1 MALMWRPGKASRPVL
16 ALVAL
21 LCIIGMMLVE
31 GLPQKTR
38 KTYYKEKI
46 QAAKLMARGMEVI
59 KRARISIFGRIDVE
73 HDPLAT
79 GMIGSGLTPITSNTG
94 VLSAK
99 QTAANPNFAAVIV
112 QLFKRAKLKEGDVV
126 AMAFSGSFPSLN
138 LASLVA
144 AETLKLRPVI
154 ITSLSGSNWGAND
167 PELTWLDME
176 RLLFENGVIH
186 NRTVAASLGAEQ
198 DRGIGLPPEGVR
210 MLREA
215 IKRNGV
221 ELIDAP
227 DLASSFDLRM
237 NIYREESG
245 EQPITAYVNVGG
257 GVGSVGSSLVKKMFS
272 PGLNRELPTSGKLRD
287 SVITRMAR
295 DGVPVIHLIY
305 IEKLAKT
312 YGLVKGGTPARLGAG
327 DVYAAMGYN
336 MWLVW
341 GVGLGL
347 VLVIFILLR
356 MDLHHYGLRIR
367 GLMSRRK
374 KGGSNPPPPSLP
386 PEDRGQQSLP
396 PPPATASAPPSGAA
410 PPSQS
415 GLDSSN

>member
-21 LCIIGMMLVE
+21 LSIIGMLVVE
-31 GLPQKTR
+31 GLPRRTR
-38 KTYYKEKI
+38 KANYKEKV
-46 QAAKLMARGMEVI
+46 QAAKRMARGMEVI
-59 KRARISIFGRIDVE
+59 KRARISIFGRIDTE

-94 VLSAK
+94 LLSAK

-112 QLFKRAKLKEGDVV
+112 QLLKRAKLKEGDVV
-126 AMAFSGSFPSLN
+126 AMALSGSFPSLN
-138 LASLVA
+138 LAAVTA
-144 AETLKLRPVI
+144 AETLKLKPVI

-186 NRTVAASLGAEQ
+186 SRSVAASLGAEQ

-227 DLASSFDLRM
+227 DLASSFELRM
-237 NIYREESG
+237 NIYREEAG
-245 EQPITAYVNVGG
+245 EQPIACYLNVGG
-257 GVGSVGSSLVKKMFS
+257 GVGSVGSSLVKKMFE
-272 PGLNRELPTSGKLRD
+272 PGLNRETPTTDKLRD
-287 SVITRMAR
+287 AVITRFSR
-295 DGVPVIHLIY
+295 EGVPVIHLVY
-305 IEKLAKT
+305 VDRLAKT
-312 YGLVKGGTPARLGAG
+312 YGLVKGGTPWRVGVG

-336 MWLVW
+336 MWLVY
-341 GVGLGL
+341 GVGFGL
-347 VLVIFILLR
+347 VLFIFIMLR
-356 MDLHHYGLRIR
+356 MDLQHYGLRIR
-367 GLMSRRK
+367 GLMRRHPRA
-374 KGGSNPPPPSLP
+374 GPAPPPGGP
-386 PEDRGQQSLP
+386 Q
-396 PPPATASAPPSGAA
+396 PPAGT
-410 PPSQS
+410 PPSQA